1 MEKKIATHKE
11 TLDKLRSSCALF
23 REFTDHDM
31 VNLFRLVKPAV
42 FKQGQVIFHKNDP
55 ADSVYIV
62 ISGAVEVFMPRDPNR
77 VIVRLADGHIFG
89 EMGMLYGQTR
99 NASVRAVEETRVFN
113 ISEKI
118 FNDNMNLGL
127 LVKIYKNLAR
137 IVSMRANEMVRNH
150 RDQFSSM

>member
-1 MEKKIATHKE
+1 MATQKE
-11 TLDKLRSSCALF
+11 MLDKLRSNCALF
-23 REFTDHDM
+23 REFNDHDM
-31 VNLFRLVKPAV
+31 VNLFRLVKPHI
-42 FKQGQVIFHKNDP
+42 FKKEQVIFHKNDP

-62 ISGAVEVFMPRDPNR
+62 ISGAVEVFMPRQPDK
-77 VIVRLADGHIFG
+77 VIVKLGDGQIFG

-99 NASVRAVEETRVFN
+99 NASVRAVEETQVFN

-118 FNDNMNLGL
+118 FSDNMNLGL

-137 IVSMRANEMVRNH
+137 IVSQRANEMVRSH

>member
-1 MEKKIATHKE
+1 MATQKE
-11 TLDKLRSSCALF
+11 MLDKLRSSCALF
-23 REFTDHDM
+23 REFNDQDM
-31 VNLFRLVKPAV
+31 VNLFRLVKPEV
-42 FKQGQVIFHKNDP
+42 FKKGQVIFHKNDP

-62 ISGAVEVFMPRDPNR
+62 ISGAVEIFMPREPEK
-77 VIVRLADGHIFG
+77 VIVKLCDGQIFG

-137 IVSMRANEMVRNH
+137 IVSMRANEMVRSH